1 MRVISRMVFSQGL
14 LLALVE
20 KGLTREEGYKLVQ
33 DAAKKL
39 WEDEKLYLE
48 QVVLNDEKILKVL
61 TRQEI
66 RAVFSYDRHLKN
78 VPVILKRAGIRSSSK

>member
-1 MRVISRMVFSQGL
+1 MVFSQSL

-33 DAAKKL
+33 DAAKNL

-48 QVVLNDEKILKVL
+48 QVVMKEEKILKVL
-61 TRQEI
+61 TPKEI
-66 RAVFSYDRHLKN
+66 RAVFSYERHLKN
-78 VPVILKRAGIRSSSK
+78 VPLILRRAGIIKKNKSSEK

>member
-1 MRVISRMVFSQGL
+1 MVFSQGL

-33 DAAKKL
+33 DAAQKL
-39 WEDEKLYLE
+39 WEDEKIYLE
-48 QVVLNDEKILKVL
+48 QVVLKEEKILKVL
-61 TRQEI
+61 TPQEI

-78 VPVILKRAGIRSSSK
+78 VPVILKRAGILSSSK